1 MVSCKGAKQASVW
14 TVLCFS
20 LPAHAPWV
28 DFGSLLGFGMITS
41 DMGIRGWGKKHGKK
55 LANIVEVSV

>member
-1 MVSCKGAKQASVW
+1 M
-14 TVLCFS
+14 
-20 LPAHAPWV
+20 

-41 DMGIRGWGKKHGKK
+41 DTGIGGGGGVKHGKK

>member
-1 MVSCKGAKQASVW
+1 M
-14 TVLCFS
+14 
-20 LPAHAPWV
+20 

-41 DMGIRGWGKKHGKK
+41 DMGIRGGGVKHGKK

>member
-1 MVSCKGAKQASVW
+1 MVSCKGAKQVSVW

-20 LPAHAPWV
+20 LRAHAPWV

-41 DMGIRGWGKKHGKK
+41 DMGIGGGGVKYGNK